1 MDLTN
6 MTNSKQLNPSFSKL
20 LIKPNRPSIDT
31 ENVNI
36 LTSNDILPNYVS
48 ILTEIWDNIFLEKS
62 RGMRTGIVNPEYED
76 LLIFQ
81 SLHQQYGMI
90 LPIYDLLL
98 LVDVFRKRSVIG
110 SATDEYENWLKY
122 MPWVN
127 PKKLSAYERDIQS
140 RKVLPIMPWLDSTFV
155 RPKDCHPFSPPTQI
169 IKTFLPLERASSRK
183 INLVGSDPEE
193 IYYIF
198 SQKSDVRLH
207 ASINQPFIRSAN
219 GNTYRI
225 LSSVNEWYV
234 TVPSTGISN
243 IT

>member
-1 MDLTN
+1 MSGHASRVTMDLTN
-6 MTNSKQLNPSFSKL
+6 MTDSKQLNPSFSKL

-127 PKKLSAYERDIQS
+127 PKKLSAYKS
-140 RKVLPIMPWLDSTFV
+140 VDSIAKGF
-155 RPKDCHPFSPPTQI
+155 DLS
-169 IKTFLPLERASSRK
+169 
-183 INLVGSDPEE
+183 
-193 IYYIF
+193 
-198 SQKSDVRLH
+198 
-207 ASINQPFIRSAN
+207 RSA
-219 GNTYRI
+219 GLT
-225 LSSVNEWYV
+225 
-234 TVPSTGISN
+234 
-243 IT
+243 